1 MSEAEKRRK
10 DRQELNGLLHAIEP
24 AKNEDIARRAISIA
38 DYYLIKAE
46 NQAKHIQDLEARN
59 SKQSTIEPERK
70 TGRWIKLDIHA
81 HLADH
86 KCTACSQ
93 ECYVPTC
100 MGEPMYNFCP
110 NCGADMR
117 GEQDG

>member
-10 DRQELNGLLHAIEP
+10 DREELHDMLRLIEP

-59 SKQSTIEPERK
+59 SKQPTIEPK
-70 TGRWIKLDIHA
+70 KGRWIDYS
-81 HLADH
+81 DEGFV
-86 KCTACSQ
+86 
-93 ECYVPTC
+93 ECP
-100 MGEPMYNFCP
+100 FCHSAT
-110 NCGADMR
+110 NCDDNKKELHYCFSCGADMR
-117 GEQDG
+117 EGD